1 MAYIDILIAI
11 AVVISIVVGVFR
23 GFVKEAI
30 SIVSLLFAIWAALFF
45 GPEVG
50 RISDGW
56 FSSAEVQTW
65 FGRILVFFVILSAG
79 GLLGWGLGKLI
90 RLSILSGIDR
100 LLGAMFGLG
109 RALLLTGVF
118 ILGGRFAGFDN
129 DTWWDDSILIEQL
142 DFLADWIQEMAPEGL
157 DMLTP
162 DAPANGIPVSVPDGV
177 RL

>member
-1 MAYIDILIAI
+1 MAYIDILIAAAI
-11 AVVISIVVGVFR
+11 AVSVVVGIFR

-50 RISDGW
+50 GISDGW

-79 GLLGWGLGKLI
+79 GLLGWGLSKLI
-90 RLSILSGIDR
+90 RLSILSGMDR
-100 LLGAMFGLG
+100 MLGALFGFG
-109 RALLLTGVF
+109 RALLLVGVF

-129 DTWWDDSILIEQL
+129 DDWWGDSILIAQL

-177 RL
+177 GL

>member
-1 MAYIDILIAI
+1 MAYIDILIAA
-11 AVVISIVVGVFR
+11 AVAVSIVVGVFR

-30 SIVSLLFAIWAALFF
+30 SIVSLLLAIWAAQFF
-45 GPEVG
+45 GPEFG
-50 RISDGW
+50 GLSDGW

-79 GLLGWGLGKLI
+79 GLLGWGVSKLV
-90 RLSILSGIDR
+90 RLSILSGMDR

-129 DTWWDDSILIEQL
+129 DAWWTDSIIIAQL
-142 DFLADWIQEMAPEGL
+142 EFLADWIQEMAPEGL

-162 DAPANGIPVSVPDGV
+162 DAPANGIPVKMPDGV
-177 RL
+177 GL